1 MAHLR
6 HMYAEKGAGYFST
19 VNTGIMPLLPE
30 SADRIL
36 DVGCGEGA
44 TLDWVRHALNAS
56 WVAGVELDER
66 SARIAAGKLDRVW
79 QGDIETLELP
89 QGENAFELILCL
101 DVLEHL
107 VDPWAAVEKLAG
119 MLVPGGSLI
128 ASVPNVRHHSVVLPL
143 LLHGRW
149 AYADKDVLDRTHLR
163 FFTQSSAVDLLR
175 RGGMSVDEVAT
186 ASLAV
191 GSKSWL
197 FNLLTL
203 GLFRNFFV
211 FQYLLRAT
219 KCAETQNEPNGCSG
233 GD

>member
-1 MAHLR
+1 MALLK
-6 HMYAEKGAGYFST
+6 HMYADKGGEYFST
-19 VNTGIMPLLPE
+19 ANTGILPLLPR

-36 DVGCGEGA
+36 DIGCGEGA
-44 TLDWVRHALNAS
+44 TLS
-56 WVAGVELDER
+56 WVKQTLHAKWTVGVELDEK
-66 SARIAAGKLDRVW
+66 SARIAAGKIDQVW

-89 QGENAFELILCL
+89 FGENSFDLILCL

-107 VDPWAAVEKLAG
+107 VDPWSVVGKLAS
-119 MLVPGGSLI
+119 MLASGGSLI

-143 LLHGRW
+143 LLHGTW
-149 AYADKDVLDRTHLR
+149 AYAEKDILDRTHLR
-163 FFTQSSAVDLLR
+163 FFTRRSAVELFQ
-175 RGGMSVDEVAT
+175 RGGMTVDEVVT

-197 FNLLTL
+197 FNLFSF
-203 GLFRNFFV
+203 GLLRHFFV

-219 KCAETQNEPNGCSG
+219 KHTASQNALNRWPG